1 MLFLILK
8 NYLFY
13 IYKMNNS
20 QNYNTTEYSNIQIPD
35 KQYSDANEIVALGP
49 SNDDIAQLKIQ
60 MKIYV
65 RLFLYIQFKLN
76 KKFNNSSSSGNSMN
90 RLTQKTLIDS
100 MQSYK
105 EDMASQM
112 DLQSVDLFFIKPLFE
127 SMCKNNYDD
136 ICIQYFNSIIKPKQ
150 DIDHNSTNDFLEQIL
165 SKYEKFLGDYEKL
178 EENESYKAVA
188 NYVKSL
194 KGNLN
199 GQELAALM
207 NKMKI
212 DVAKVEQ
219 ARQSVDDSQSANAV
233 DSVDV
238 IKDAD
243 IAREADDAKN

>member
-20 QNYNTTEYSNIQIPD
+20 QNNNTAEYNNINNIKITD
-35 KQYSDANEIVALGP
+35 KQNSDANENVLPGP
-49 SNDDIAQLKIQ
+49 SKDDITQLKIQ

-76 KKFNNSSSSGNSMN
+76 KKFNNLSSSGNSMN

-100 MQSYK
+100 MKSYK
-105 EDMASQM
+105 EDMAAQM

-136 ICIQYFNSIIKPKQ
+136 ICIQYFNSIIKPKH
-150 DIDHNSTNDFLEQIL
+150 DIDPDSINDFLEQIL

-178 EENESYKAVA
+178 EDNESYKAVA
-188 NYVKSL
+188 DYVKSL

-219 ARQSVDDSQSANAV
+219 ARESVNDTQSANAV
-233 DSVDV
+233 DVESDDV
-238 IKDAD
+238 IKAAD
-243 IAREADDAKN
+243 IAI